1 MAKRRPY
8 PEIVVLVASAAWG
21 LFWIPLR
28 AFEQHGLGPAWATL
42 AQFLT
47 PLAVMTPFAV
57 ARLLRGK
64 STGWSQYRS
73 GLLIGGAVAL
83 YLESLLLTDVA
94 RALILFYAMPAWGTL
109 LEVGVMKH
117 RFTRWRGISLALSL
131 SGMLVILSAG
141 HGFSLSMNLG
151 DLLALLSGVLFA
163 VGALLVRQAPETPV
177 FEQLVGFFLYGSGVA
192 LTLSLLPLAQLG
204 RAPSVGQVVALA
216 PWLLL
221 AAAGFLIPV
230 MWGVYWGSRNVD
242 PGRLGILLQIEA
254 VAGITSAALLS
265 GEPFGAPQAIGAF
278 LVIAAGVVEVIGS
291 RRAAPDVAEPSSCR
305 CLVCERSDRERAV
318 SVGPDVCDC

>member
-1 MAKRRPY
+1 
-8 PEIVVLVASAAWG
+8 VASAAWG

-28 AFEQHGLGPAWATL
+28 AFEREGLGPAWATL

-47 PLAVMTPFAV
+47 PLVIMTPFAA

-64 STGWSQYRS
+64 PAGWSQYRS

-109 LEVGVMKH
+109 LEVVVMRR
-117 RFTRWRGISLALSL
+117 RFTPWRGVSLVLSLAGL
-131 SGMLVILSAG
+131 LVILSAG
-141 HGFSLSMNLG
+141 QGFSLSMNLG

-163 VGALLVRQAPETPV
+163 VGAMLVRQAPETSV
-177 FEQLVGFFLYGSGVA
+177 FEQLVGFFLYGSVVA
-192 LTLSLLPLAQLG
+192 VAFTLLPLAELG
-204 RAPSVGQVVALA
+204 TPPSLDQVVALA
-216 PWLLL
+216 PWLVL

-230 MWGVYWGSRNVD
+230 MWGIYWGSRNVD

-254 VAGITSAALLS
+254 AAGITSAALLA
-265 GEPFGAPQAIGAF
+265 GEPFGAPQAIGAA
-278 LVIAAGVVEVIGS
+278 LVIGAGVVEVVGS
-291 RRAAPDVAEPSSCR
+291 RRAAPAEPTPPSCR
-305 CLVCERSDRERAV
+305 CLVCERRDREDAAAVRAD
-318 SVGPDVCDC
+318 GPHW